1 MAALIL
7 AEQAAS
13 TMVALLCRA
22 AGVQRS
28 LSGMV

>member
-13 TMVALLCRA
+13 TMVALLFKA
-22 AGVQRS
+22 ASARS
-28 LSGMV
+28 AHPDF